1 MILFFVLIVVL
12 LIGLTT
18 AAMMGKIGGFM
29 ADPTSS
35 QSFTG
40 IPDGSFSADALAH
53 LHFDQALRGY
63 RMDQVDEVIDGLSA
77 RLREL
82 ETQVAGGT
90 DTGVASPALGESPG
104 APAGSGSSAPAGS
117 GSSDVP
123 AAGEGVDVQAAS
135 EAADLDADPPED

>member
-1 MILFFVLIVVL
+1 VILFFVLIVVL

-40 IPDGSFSADALAH
+40 IPEGSLSADALAH
-53 LHFDQALRGY
+53 VHFDQALRGY

-82 ETQVAGGT
+82 EIQVTAGPGT
-90 DTGVASPALGESPG
+90 DAAPPAVSEAV
-104 APAGSGSSAPAGS
+104 APAGSEP
-117 GSSDVP
+117 SDSP
-123 AAGEGVDVQAAS
+123 AAS
-135 EAADLDADPPED
+135 EPSDVDADPREG